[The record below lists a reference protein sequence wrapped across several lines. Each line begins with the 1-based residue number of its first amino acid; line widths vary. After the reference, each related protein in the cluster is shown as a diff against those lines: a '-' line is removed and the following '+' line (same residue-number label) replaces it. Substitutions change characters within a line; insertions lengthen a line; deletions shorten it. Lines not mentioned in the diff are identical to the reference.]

1 MLEKCLL
8 ATIIATIL
16 ASKMVNL
23 LMLYV
28 CSLFEFIDWPTK
40 LECTISFFP
49 ILVLKNSSMLAIGP
63 AKYRID
69 EVVISP
75 YFHLLNVLLPI

>member
-16 ASKMVNL
+16 ACKMVNL

-40 LECTISFFP
+40 LECIISFF
-49 ILVLKNSSMLAIGP
+49 SHSGFEEQFYACYW
-63 AKYRID
+63 AC
-69 EVVISP
+69 
-75 YFHLLNVLLPI
+75 

>member
-16 ASKMVNL
+16 ACKMVNF

-28 CSLFEFIDWPTK
+28 CSLFELIDWRIK
-40 LECTISFFP
+40 LECAINFSL
-49 ILVLKNSSMLAIGP
+49 LVLKKSSILAIGP
-63 AKYRID
+63 
-69 EVVISP
+69 V
-75 YFHLLNVLLPI
+75 